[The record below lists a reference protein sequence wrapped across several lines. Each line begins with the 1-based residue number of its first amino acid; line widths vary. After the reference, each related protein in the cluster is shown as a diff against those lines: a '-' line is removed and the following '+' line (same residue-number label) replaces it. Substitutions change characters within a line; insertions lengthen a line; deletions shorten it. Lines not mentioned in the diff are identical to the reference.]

1 MRELGLTRRGY
12 RVSVVTPD
20 YFVPFPDGSG
30 LTLWGDTARDAAEI
44 AKFSTADAT
53 AYVEFD
59 RYFARVARLLALS
72 ELPRPTGWDSARA
85 EPLHRGLM
93 AISPSVEYLERAW
106 DDAKYGR
113 PSRQPYIEMVFPTA
127 HEPGL
132 APEGSHIALAFSQY
146 GPYHLAAGS
155 WDTERDAYARRVLD
169 TLEEYCPGIAA
180 SVLHSE
186 VLAPP
191 DIETR
196 YGLLGGN
203 IFQGEMNP
211 DQMFSLRP
219 IFGYGDYRTPI
230 SGLYLCGSGTHPGG
244 GVMAAPARNASRVI
258 LADIRRE
265 RLRTRLRPAARRAGR
280 RA

>member
-1 MRELGLTRRGY
+1 MAAPRGSPTS
-12 RVSVVTPD
+12 RWSSPPRTSQ
-20 YFVPFPDGSG
+20 GS
-30 LTLWGDTARDAAEI
+30 
-44 AKFSTADAT
+44 
-53 AYVEFD
+53 
-59 RYFARVARLLALS
+59 
-72 ELPRPTGWDSARA
+72 P
-85 EPLHRGLM
+85 
-93 AISPSVEYLERAW
+93 
-106 DDAKYGR
+106 
-113 PSRQPYIEMVFPTA
+113 
-127 HEPGL
+127 
-132 APEGSHIALAFSQY
+132 PEGSHIALAFTQY

-155 WDTERDAYARRVLD
+155 WDTERDAYAKRVLD

-180 SVLHSE
+180 RVLHSE

-191 DIETR
+191 DIDAR

-219 IFGYGDYRTPI
+219 IFGYGGYRTPI

-265 RLRTRLRPAARRAGR
+265 RFRTRFLPAAAKPDTGPDHRPGR
-280 RA
+280 RLRR